1 MVAPTEPTNS
11 HIQAVEALKKIPQ
24 CQAEAPPAP
33 KAELQMKQQAP
44 DPPAAIPKAPPL
56 ARTKVEPREFATE
69 EERLEWEVKEEK
81 RIKHNAR
88 VRFDRTFNSCLSD
101 EVANF
106 TKIYNKPCSSH
117 S

>member
-44 DPPAAIPKAPPL
+44 DPPAAIPKV